1 VTIAH
6 RVVPPWSVEDLVWV
20 RGERQPSGRRRS
32 CCPPVAWHLTRV
44 LGSSSSHPTVRDP
57 DGTGSYAA
65 LYLKVGDEVVTHVGD
80 QTMRHTAVAR
90 QESNIARDPV

>member
-1 VTIAH
+1 
-6 RVVPPWSVEDLVWV
+6 
-20 RGERQPSGRRRS
+20 
-32 CCPPVAWHLTRV
+32 
-44 LGSSSSHPTVRDP
+44 VRDL

-90 QESNIARDPV
+90 QESNIARNPV